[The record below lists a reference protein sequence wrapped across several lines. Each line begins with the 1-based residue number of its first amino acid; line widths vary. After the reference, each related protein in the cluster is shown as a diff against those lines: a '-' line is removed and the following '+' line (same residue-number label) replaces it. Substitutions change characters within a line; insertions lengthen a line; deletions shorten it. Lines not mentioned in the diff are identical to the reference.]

1 MRIKDQ
7 QLAPDQTVGALSLEL
22 VQKAQAGD
30 VKARNRLVELTYKLV
45 VKRATAAAKRARK
58 VEHLEDII
66 STAIVGANEN
76 DGLIHAIEKFDM
88 SRGLRFSTYAVR
100 WIDNA
105 IQNAI
110 ASTDVVRV
118 GRYAHGEVGLR
129 TIVADLTLE
138 DGTQPT
144 AREVRARCVFH
155 GMRPPSDKAIE
166 RALTHVRAEE
176 MPTEESAAQR
186 DAQHGKRRQL
196 GDLRALASDEDLGAA
211 LEDRELGRQLLA
223 AIKALTDDQRMVLVA
238 SFGLLDEAQRD
249 TAEISERYGMSLRA
263 VARLRQEALDS
274 LYLACN
280 GEPQRN
286 SSGEPIKEAA

>member
-7 QLAPDQTVGALSLEL
+7 PLAPDQTVGALSLEL
-22 VQKAQAGD
+22 VQLAQGGD
-30 VKARNRLVELTYKLV
+30 IAARNRLVELTYKLV

-129 TIVADLTLE
+129 QVVADLTLE

-144 AREVRARCVFH
+144 SREVRARCVHH
-155 GMRPPSDKAIE
+155 GLRPPSDKAIE

-176 MPTEESAAQR
+176 IPTEESTAQR
-186 DAQHGKRRQL
+186 EAQHGKRRQL
-196 GDLRALASDEDLGAA
+196 GDLRALASEEDLLSA
-211 LEDRELGRQLLA
+211 LEDRELGRLLLEG
-223 AIKALTDDQRMVLVA
+223 IRALTPDQEAVLCA
-238 SFGLLDEAQRD
+238 SFGLFDVEQQD
-249 TAEISERYGMSLRA
+249 TATIAARQQLSLRA
-263 VARLRQEALDS
+263 VARLRREALDS

-280 GEPQRN
+280 GESQRDP
-286 SSGEPIKEAA
+286 SGEPSKAAA